1 MNKGEIALK
10 ITNHESV
17 ESLIG
22 FASSWLV
29 DLGLVSH
36 AGPTCAL
43 LMPDDPEEI
52 DLHDQEQ
59 FNWFRASVVESLHV
73 AGLTGVCVAAGPTD
87 PAAEDV
93 RRL

>member
-17 ESLIG
+17 ESLLG

-29 DLGLVSH
+29 DLGFVSH
-36 AGPTCAL
+36 
-43 LMPDDPEEI
+43 
-52 DLHDQEQ
+52 
-59 FNWFRASVVESLHV
+59 
-73 AGLTGVCVAAGPTD
+73 AGPTD